1 MRYRRNVL
9 IAVLASVLLAPSLFA
24 QTKAVGPGTPHQI
37 GKGLDTM
44 VLVPAGSFL
53 RGSTAEQAQQEYEES
68 KKKFIDATKE
78 WFDREVPQRRVYLDA
93 FYIDKYPVTNVR
105 FSRFVVATSHRTE
118 AEKGGGGW
126 VWDGSKRKWEAK
138 SDASWKSPTGG
149 DSSYRNRLRHPVVQ
163 VSWKDARS
171 YCRWAGKRLPTEAE
185 WEKAARG
192 VNGRK
197 YPWGNDWADGS
208 KVIWNKNS
216 RGKTHP
222 VDRTYNTHRSPYGAV
237 DMSGNV
243 WQWVGDWYGKN
254 YYANAPERNPK
265 GPSSGSGR
273 VLRGGSWLND
283 GASYFRA
290 ANRANGH
297 PASRDARIS
306 FRCAKASN

>member
-163 VSWKDARS
+163 VSGKDARS

-185 WEKAARG
+185 WEKTARG
-192 VNGRK
+192 VDGRR
-197 YPWGNDWADGS
+197 YPWGNDWDPS
-208 KVIWNKNS
+208 KVIWSNNS
-216 RGKTHP
+216 GGKTHP

-243 WQWVGDWYGKN
+243 WQWVGDWFKAD
-254 YYANAPERNPK
+254 YYWTAPDRNPK
-265 GPSSGSGR
+265 GPASSSRR
-273 VLRGGSWLND
+273 VFRGGSWNFINPTD
-283 GASYFRA
+283 FRA
-290 ANRANGH
+290 ALRGRPPPGYWGNDLG
-297 PASRDARIS
+297 
-306 FRCAKASN
+306 FRCAKAP